1 MEREPGTL
9 LAIEW
14 QAEGERLVAMEP
26 TEAEIDEAAAS
37 LADFYNEPH
46 NRRMMAHEEE
56 LSAADVRA
64 YYRELREEG
73 GRPFLLYRQGEGEPP
88 TLVGDADVRN
98 IEGETGE
105 VAIMIGGRDV
115 QGRGLGTRFMIMV
128 HAFAFRALNLDR
140 IYVSII
146 QANAAS
152 RRVFEK
158 LGYLPD
164 DSPAARDLADDETDV
179 TLSLERA
186 RFEAARAAEL
196 GAIRVFARDRA

>member
-1 MEREPGTL
+1 MEPEPGTL
-9 LAIEW
+9 MAIEW
-14 QAEGERLVAMEP
+14 RAQGERLLAVEP
-26 TEAEIDEAAAS
+26 TAAEIDAAAAS
-37 LADFYNEPH
+37 LADYYNEPH
-46 NRRMMAHEEE
+46 NRSMMAHEEE
-56 LSAADVRA
+56 LSPPDVRT
-64 YYRELREEG
+64 YYRELRAEG
-73 GRPFLLYRQGEGEPP
+73 GRPFLLHRQVDGQPP

-98 IEGETGE
+98 IEDETGE

-128 HAFAFRALNLDR
+128 HAFAFRALQLGR

-146 QANAAS
+146 PANAAS
-152 RRVFEK
+152 RRLFEK

-186 RFEAARAAEL
+186 RFETARADEL
-196 GAIRVFARDRA
+196 AAIRVFPRDRP